1 LLTPLLRKNMTV
13 NLSSLP
19 FPKFAAA
26 MRLSFTPL
34 QGGLF
39 LIWLLAMIALP
50 IALYFWGAAALPWSV
65 ASGVFFQSGFVVA
78 ILHRAWGLPRTIRAV
93 LLVVGLAWLAEAVGT
108 ATGYPFGLY
117 DYTTKL
123 QPQVAHVPLLIP
135 LAWLM
140 MLPPAWIIAYRIAG
154 TWSGPVFVA
163 LSALALTAW
172 DLFLD
177 PQMVRWGFW
186 VWTEP
191 GGYFG
196 IPWLNFLG
204 WLLTTAIIT
213 LAVRPRNLPV
223 FPLLLVYVL
232 TWLLETGGL
241 IFFWGLPGPGLVGF
255 LGMGSLIG
263 LAWFRH
269 KRRNK
274 WTS

>member
-1 LLTPLLRKNMTV
+1 MRA
-13 NLSSLP
+13 NLPALSV
-19 FPKFAAA
+19 PKFVAGL
-26 MRLSFTPL
+26 RLSFSPL
-34 QGGLF
+34 QRGLF
-39 LIWLLAMIALP
+39 GAWLLAMIALP
-50 IALYFWGAAALPWSV
+50 IGLYIWGEAALPWGV
-65 ASGVFFQSGFVVA
+65 AAGVLFQSSFVLA
-78 ILHRAWGLPRTIRAV
+78 ILHRAWGPVRTVRAV
-93 LLVVGLAWLAEAVGT
+93 VMVVGLAWLAEAVGT
-108 ATGYPFGLY
+108 ATGYPFGFY
-117 DYTTKL
+117 DYTAKL

-140 MLPPAWIIAYRIAG
+140 MLPPAWVIAYRIAG
-154 TWSGPVFVA
+154 TWSGPAFVG

-196 IPWLNFLG
+196 IPWLNFFG
-204 WLLTTAIIT
+204 WLLTAAVVT
-213 LAVRPRNLPV
+213 LAVRPRDLPA

-255 LGMGSLIG
+255 FSMGSLIG

-269 KRRNK
+269 LRRNE
-274 WTS
+274 